1 MFQKELSR
9 PENQK
14 KNYTFPYKE
23 AKFSKLKHFLLI
35 MIKCFFSFY
44 NFFFY
49 TQRVLVFHLLRGFC
63 NVLCVKSVRI
73 RSYFGPDFPAFG
85 LNTERYPV
93 SFRIQSEYGNIRNR
107 ITPNTDTFYA
117 VVHDHIVAFFFYL
130 LISFT
135 SFVYSLFYF
144 LAIIL
149 LINFEIFLYIWKKF
163 MKKNYQNIYKKG
175 IYYKI

>member
-73 RSYFGPDFPAFG
+73 RSYFGPNFPAFG

-107 ITPNTDTFYA
+107 ITQNTDTFYA
-117 VVHDHIVAFFFYL
+117 VVHDHIVAFFL
-130 LISFT
+130 SFDIFHELFIQ
-135 SFVYSLFYF
+135 SFLFSCNYF
-144 LAIIL
+144 AD
-149 LINFEIFLYIWKKF
+149 KF
-163 MKKNYQNIYKKG
+163 
-175 IYYKI
+175 